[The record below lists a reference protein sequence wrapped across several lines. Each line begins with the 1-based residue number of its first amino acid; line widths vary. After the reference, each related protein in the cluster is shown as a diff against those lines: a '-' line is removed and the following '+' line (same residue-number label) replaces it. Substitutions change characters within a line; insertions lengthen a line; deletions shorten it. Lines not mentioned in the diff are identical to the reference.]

1 MYLFLSYV
9 TDKKKFHSSKYIVT
23 DLLTLMISIVE
34 LARVKGAVGRATP
47 SRTGAISE
55 SAVSHSSS
63 TASLINAWKTL
74 LHFTNG

>member
-9 TDKKKFHSSKYIVT
+9 TDKKKICSSKHIIT

>member
-1 MYLFLSYV
+1 MLKMRV
-9 TDKKKFHSSKYIVT
+9 
-23 DLLTLMISIVE
+23 LLTLITSIVE

-55 SAVSHSSS
+55 SAVSHNSS

-74 LHFTNG
+74 LHFTSG

>member
-1 MYLFLSYV
+1 
-9 TDKKKFHSSKYIVT
+9 
-23 DLLTLMISIVE
+23 MISIVE
-34 LARVKGAVGRATP
+34 LARVNGAVGRATP

-74 LHFTNG
+74 LHFTNGWDMLFNLEVNTKYMNKLKNSS